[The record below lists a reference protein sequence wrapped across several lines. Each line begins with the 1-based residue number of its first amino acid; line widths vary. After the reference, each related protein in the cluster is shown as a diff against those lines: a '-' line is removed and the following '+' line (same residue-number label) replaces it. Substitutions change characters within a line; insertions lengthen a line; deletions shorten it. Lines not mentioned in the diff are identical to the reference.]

1 MNFFWKYEFHEKEY
15 ILSLKT
21 LEMLDSKEFIGIT
34 IGVYSDN
41 EDQIHVNSKF
51 LMFDISNENTFI
63 MKKEINVFDEI
74 IGDFFLIR
82 NTLFIC
88 AGFSLIIRNVFYL
101 FFFKDI
107 RFFVMTQCYLNN
119 LLL

>member
-1 MNFFWKYEFHEKEY
+1 MYRLGYIKKIFSRTLMIYSRYEFHDKEY

-21 LEMLDSKEFIGIT
+21 IEIIESSKEYVGISL
-34 IGVYSDN
+34 GVYSEN

-51 LMFDISNENTFI
+51 LMFDISSENTFI

-88 AGFSLIIRNVFYL
+88 AGNKYI
-101 FFFKDI
+101 KK
-107 RFFVMTQCYLNN
+107 
-119 LLL
+119 